1 MKIVIDSN
9 RIIASLL
16 KEGTAREILYYRNL
30 EFIAPE
36 FVKEEIQ
43 KHKGDLLK
51 KVNISIEN
59 FDILL
64 SLLFERITLIPQSEY
79 ADYLNKLKIE
89 ISDPKDIPYLACC
102 LATKSEG
109 IWSHDPHFIEQK
121 KVRIF
126 TNKDLLD
133 LYRS

>member
-9 RIIASLL
+9 RVIASLL
-16 KEGTAREILYYRNL
+16 KEGTTREILYSRDI

-36 FVKEEIQ
+36 FVKEEIG
-43 KHKGDLLK
+43 KHKDDLIK
-51 KVNISIEN
+51 KAGISIEN

-64 SLLFERITLIPQSEY
+64 SLLFERITLISQNEY
-79 ADYLNKLKIE
+79 AKHLNKLKID
-89 ISDPKDIPYLACC
+89 IADTKDIPYLACC

-109 IWSHDPHFIEQK
+109 IWSHDPHFLEQK

-133 LYRS
+133 LYGS